1 MSAIASFVQI
11 PKTALARLRQAATQS
26 NFHGFLEQH
35 GEEAANY
42 EWSGYVFGTL
52 LVYLKDQHQI
62 DLMKSEF
69 EELSKF
75 LCKALGVS
83 LFIFTEA
90 HKRAY
95 LARLSEEFSEQGL
108 RDYYN
113 EFNATADS
121 EAGKPM
127 LDGIRWL
134 RQSLS
139 ALGQDSV
146 IIFSVG

>member
-1 MSAIASFVQI
+1 MSAIASFIQL
-11 PKTALARLRQAATQS
+11 PKTALEGLRQAATQS
-26 NFHGFLEQH
+26 NFHGYLEQH

-52 LVYLKDQHQI
+52 LVYLKNQHQI

-75 LCKALGVS
+75 LCKALGVT
-83 LFIFTEA
+83 LFIFTDEQ
-90 HKRAY
+90 KRDY
-95 LARLSEEFSEQGL
+95 LAKLNEEFSEQGL

-113 EFNATADS
+113 EFNATADT

-127 LDGIRWL
+127 LDGIQSL
-134 RQSLS
+134 RQSLN
-139 ALGQDSV
+139 ALDKDTV
-146 IIFSVG
+146 IIFSIG